1 MSAKLKDEIKQGR
14 PFPNLETE
22 AYLNLQRTADA
33 LLRGL
38 EEELKPHGLTQAQYN
53 VLRILR
59 GAGPDGL
66 LCKEV
71 AGRMIT
77 RDPDM
82 TRLLDRLEA
91 RRLVNRVRDRKDRR
105 SVTVRI
111 SEGGSRLVSEL
122 DGGIA
127 DLHRRQLSHL
137 GHAHLKDLIGLLE
150 SVRADHGERRQKG
163 RRRDRAPGIQA
174 G

>member
-1 MSAKLKDEIKQGR
+1 MSAKLKEEIKQGK

-59 GAGPDGL
+59 GAGSSGL

-71 AGRMIT
+71 AARMIT

-82 TRLLDRLEA
+82 TRLLDRLEK
-91 RRLVNRVRDRKDRR
+91 RKLVNRMRDRKDRR

-111 SEGGSRLVSEL
+111 SEGGARLVVEL
-122 DGGIA
+122 DAGIA
-127 DLHRRQLSHL
+127 ELHRRQLFHL
-137 GHAHLKDLIGLLE
+137 GNKDLKILIGLLE
-150 SVRADHGERRQKG
+150 IARSDRR
-163 RRRDRAPGIQA
+163 
-174 G
+174 

>member
-1 MSAKLKDEIKQGR
+1 MDEIKQGK

-22 AYLNLQRTADA
+22 AYLNLLKTSDA
-33 LLRGL
+33 LMRNL
-38 EEELKPHGLTQAQYN
+38 EEELRPFGLTSAQYN

-59 GAGPDGL
+59 GAGSEGL

-91 RRLVNRVRDRKDRR
+91 RKLVSRARDRKDRR

-111 SEGGSRLVSEL
+111 CEEGLRLVSEL
-122 DGGIA
+122 DAAIA

-137 GHAHLKDLIGLLE
+137 GSGPLKELIGLLE
-150 SVRADHGERRQKG
+150 RARSFSR
-163 RRRDRAPGIQA
+163 
-174 G
+174 